1 MTHRMG
7 LSIGNEDLRH
17 VGRLQRRMGIKSR
30 SRFFCEIVRRYE
42 KLENS
47 WRALSE
53 CRAGYLRSPE
63 KNSSSTRAVLKGN
76 LKTLPSES
84 WE

>member
-1 MTHRMG
+1 MIHRIG
-7 LSIGNEDLRH
+7 LAIGEEDLRH

-42 KLENS
+42 KLES
-47 WRALSE
+47 RWRALSE
-53 CRAGYLRSPE
+53 CRAGYLRTPE
-63 KNSSSTRAVLKGN
+63 KRHSLKNAGLKAS
-76 LKTLPSES
+76 LKTVLTES

>member
-1 MTHRMG
+1 MIHRIG
-7 LSIGNEDLRH
+7 LAIEEEDLRH

-42 KLENS
+42 KLEMS

-53 CRAGYLRSPE
+53 CQAGYLRSPE
-63 KNSSSTRAVLKGN
+63 KDRSIKHKILNAS
-76 LKTLPSES
+76 LKTIPIES
-84 WE
+84 WK

>member
-1 MTHRMG
+1 MMHRIG
-7 LSIGNEDLRH
+7 LAIGEEDLRH

-47 WRALSE
+47 WRALSD
-53 CRAGYLRSPE
+53 CRAGYVRLPE
-63 KNSSSTRAVLKGN
+63 KIKSSTQAVLKASV
-76 LKTLPSES
+76 KDLPPEV

>member
-1 MTHRMG
+1 MTHRVG
-7 LSIGNEDLRH
+7 LVISEEDLRH

-63 KNSSSTRAVLKGN
+63 KSSSSTRTILKAS
-76 LKTLPSES
+76 LKTLSSES